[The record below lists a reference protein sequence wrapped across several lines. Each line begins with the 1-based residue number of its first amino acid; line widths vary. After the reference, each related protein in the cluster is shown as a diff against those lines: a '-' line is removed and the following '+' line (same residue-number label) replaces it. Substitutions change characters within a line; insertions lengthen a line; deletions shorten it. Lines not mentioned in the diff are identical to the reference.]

1 MIAATSKN
9 RPRSRETSSKT
20 MLAIHRPGPRRAHN
34 ADVWVLVVEDDDAVA
49 AGLCDGLGRT
59 GFEARRVGTGAEAV
73 ATVSA
78 AAPDFVLLD
87 LGLPDMDGTD
97 VCRTIRAR
105 SQVPIIVVSAR
116 GQEIDRVVALEMG
129 ADDYVVKPFGMHELV
144 ARIRAVLRRT
154 AARHGH
160 PDQEAITRTIGVLSI
175 DRRSQRVHVGQREVH
190 LTPKEFDL
198 LCYLTEDPGAVY
210 RRSEILHQ
218 VWGANWYGTTKTVD
232 AHVAAIRKKLGDPRW
247 IEAVRGVGFRFGIPS

>member
-1 MIAATSKN
+1 M
-9 RPRSRETSSKT
+9 R
-20 MLAIHRPGPRRAHN
+20 L
-34 ADVWVLVVEDDDAVA
+34 LVVEDDDLLGSALHKGLARFGYAVDWIVKGSDLEMA
-49 AGLCDGLGRT
+49 IRMHDYSC
-59 GFEARRVGTGAEAV
+59 
-73 ATVSA
+73 
-78 AAPDFVLLD
+78 VLLD

-97 VCRTIRAR
+97 VCRAIRAL

-116 GQEIDRVVALEMG
+116 SEEIDRVLALEMG

-154 AARHGH
+154 AVRDGH
-160 PDQEAITRTIGVLSI
+160 VDQDATTRTIGALSI
-175 DRRSQRVHVGQREVH
+175 DRRTQRVHLGEREVQ

-198 LCYLTEDPGAVY
+198 LCYLAEDPGAVY

>member
-1 MIAATSKN
+1 M
-9 RPRSRETSSKT
+9 
-20 MLAIHRPGPRRAHN
+20 
-34 ADVWVLVVEDDDAVA
+34 VEDDDAVG
-49 AGLCDGLGRT
+49 AGLCDGLSRA
-59 GFEARRVGTGAEAV
+59 GFEACRVGTGAEAV
-73 ATVSA
+73 ANVSSA
-78 AAPDFVLLD
+78 QPDFVLLD

-97 VCRTIRAR
+97 VCRAIRAH

-116 GQEIDRVVALEMG
+116 GEEIDRVVALEMG

-154 AARHGH
+154 AARDDH
-160 PDQEAITRTIGVLSI
+160 PDQEAITRTIGALSI
-175 DRRSQRVHVGQREVH
+175 DRRTQRVHVGQREVL

-247 IEAVRGVGFRFGIPS
+247 IEAVRGVGFRLGIPS

>member
-1 MIAATSKN
+1 
-9 RPRSRETSSKT
+9 
-20 MLAIHRPGPRRAHN
+20 MLAMHRPGRRRAHN
-34 ADVWVLVVEDDDAVA
+34 ADVRVLVVEDDDAVGA
-49 AGLCDGLGRT
+49 ALCDGLGRA
-59 GFEARRVGTGAEAV
+59 GFEASRVGTGADAV
-73 ATVSA
+73 ANVSA

-97 VCRTIRAR
+97 VCRAIRAL

-116 GQEIDRVVALEMG
+116 SEEIDRVLALEMG

-154 AARHGH
+154 AARDGH
-160 PDQEAITRTIGVLSI
+160 LDQDATTRTIGPLSI
-175 DRRSQRVHVGQREVH
+175 DRRTQRVHLGEREVH

-198 LCYLTEDPGAVY
+198 LCYLAEDPGAVH